1 MNLGSDRR
9 RMTMICCDENDIYT
23 YLQMRMNEYKAAESI
38 AETSE
43 LNARQTGIGE
53 MAKLASF
60 ILKQPIG
67 VCFECGEI
75 MFGVK

>member
-1 MNLGSDRR
+1 
-9 RMTMICCDENDIYT
+9 MICCDENDIYT
-23 YLQMRMNEYKAAESI
+23 YLQMRMNEYMAAENLLDKP
-38 AETSE
+38 E
-43 LNARQTGIGE
+43 LVARQTGIGE

>member
-1 MNLGSDRR
+1 
-9 RMTMICCDENDIYT
+9 MTMICCDENDIYT

-38 AETSE
+38 GRGSIGLIE
-43 LNARQTGIGE
+43 RQTAIGE

>member
-1 MNLGSDRR
+1 
-9 RMTMICCDENDIYT
+9 MICFDENDVYT
-23 YLQMRMNEYKAAESI
+23 YLQMRMNEYKAAEPLLVK
-38 AETSE
+38 AELVT
-43 LNARQTGIGE
+43 RQTAIGE